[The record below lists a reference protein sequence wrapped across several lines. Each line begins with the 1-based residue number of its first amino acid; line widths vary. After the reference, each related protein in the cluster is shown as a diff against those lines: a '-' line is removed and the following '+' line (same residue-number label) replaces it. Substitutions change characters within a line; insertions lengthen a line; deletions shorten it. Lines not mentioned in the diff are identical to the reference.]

1 VLGPST
7 TVATARTDGNNSS
20 AYFSAGYDFALGRFM
35 VGPTVAVTMQN
46 VDVSGFDEEGGGASG
61 LRIHAQSRKSE
72 VWSVG
77 ARGSMD
83 FGNWTPWL
91 RVTADKERRDDI
103 RTVSATPLSLLAIN
117 STYDVPT
124 YKPDNSWVTMA
135 IGVNGYIT
143 PKLSLSLAY
152 TRVDSRTSIKEDG
165 VSGIVT
171 YRF

>member
-124 YKPDNSWVTMA
+124 YKPDSSYVTWSL
-135 IGVNGYIT
+135 GVSGLIM
-143 PKLSLSLAY
+143 PRVGLSLAY
-152 TRVDSRTSIKEDG
+152 YKVESRSNVKEDG
-165 VSGIVT
+165 FWGTISFG
-171 YRF
+171 F